1 MSGDRKPR
9 EGEWEIATRTTVE
22 CTQDGLLLA
31 SLRLRCGAGRCIVT
45 APRALHRYGA
55 AGAASS
61 RRRGRCIVTAPRA
74 LDARGACAAGFPSPQ
89 ESIPLSRALFRRERA
104 LSRRS
109 RAADSRFVV

>member
-45 APRALHRYGA
+45 APRALRRYGA
-55 AGAASS
+55 AGAASL
-61 RRRGRCIVTAPRA
+61 RRRGRSMLAA
-74 LDARGACAAGFPSPQ
+74 LAQRD
-89 ESIPLSRALFRRERA
+89 
-104 LSRRS
+104 SRRLR
-109 RAADSRFVV
+109 RAFRYRARCFAASAR